1 MTGGA
6 RVRLETISKRFGATV
21 AVDGV
26 SLTIEPAET
35 AP

>member
-21 AVDGV
+21 AVDGA
-26 SLTIEPAET
+26 SLTLEPAEM

>member
-1 MTGGA
+1 MRGVVP
-6 RVRLETISKRFGATV
+6 VRLETISKRFGATV

-26 SLTIEPAET
+26 SLTIGPAEV

>member
-26 SLTIEPAET
+26 FLTIEPAEM